1 MRAKRSDLRGKKGTV
16 GLIEAHEDIGV
27 EFGLVLLLGSVDAD
41 VLSSG
46 GHGDSAN

>member
-1 MRAKRSDLRGKKGTV
+1 MRGKRSGLDGKKGTV
-16 GLIEAHEDIGV
+16 GVIEAHEDIGV
-27 EFGLVLLLGSVDAD
+27 EFSLVLLLGSVDAD

>member
-1 MRAKRSDLRGKKGTV
+1 MGTV
-16 GLIEAHEDIGV
+16 GVIEAHEDIGV
-27 EFGLVLLLGSVDAD
+27 EFGVVLVFGSVDAD